1 MTYSDAVW
9 NTAPIPTRASVNAQL
24 NLIQVERGNEILAPV
39 PVTYD
44 GREQLIWMEFGEV
57 GGGSTAWLH
66 LVQALDSADHECTP
80 GSSAYWDW
88 AWNTYCLLQAALGSD
103 EDKKL
108 SYAYLLEDLAECSYC
123 GNRVVEYDQVEC
135 QHELA
140 YHAGC
145 FDQWVAEQ
153 KADVAEGDSDE
164 PCRKVNATEPPEAGR

>member
-1 MTYSDAVW
+1 MTYSDGVW

-44 GREQLIWMEFGEV
+44 GREQLIWEEFGEV

-66 LVQALDSADHECTP
+66 LVQALDSADEEVGP
-80 GSSAYWDW
+80 RSGAAYWDW
-88 AWNTYCLLQAALGSD
+88 AWNTYCLLQGALGSD

-108 SYAYLLEDLAECSYC
+108 SYAYLLEDLAECAYC

-135 QHELA
+135 QHDLA

-153 KADVAEGDSDE
+153 ASDPADE
-164 PCRKVNATEPPEAGR
+164 PCRRAVVTQ